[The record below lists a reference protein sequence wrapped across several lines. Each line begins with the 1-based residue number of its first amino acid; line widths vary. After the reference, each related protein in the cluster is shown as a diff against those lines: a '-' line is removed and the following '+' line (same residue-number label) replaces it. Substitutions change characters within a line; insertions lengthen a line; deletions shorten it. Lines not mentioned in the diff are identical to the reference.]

1 MKPTAQMNVV
11 EEESGNDQV
20 TNGGPITMGTVP
32 SPVNGVLAEPLHTG
46 GTPALTVESCWKCN
60 GGAHLSRDCPVW
72 AAEKAAM
79 YVDFTCLK
87 CGIHGHYPDEC
98 YYFTMYEQE
107 ERPAGVLRLNAQ
119 PEN

>member
-1 MKPTAQMNVV
+1 MKPTAQVNVV
-11 EEESGNDQV
+11 EEGLGNDQAV
-20 TNGGPITMGTVP
+20 NSGATAMSFLPFRIDGAPAVP
-32 SPVNGVLAEPLHTG
+32 SHTSGVSTSPVEP
-46 GTPALTVESCWKCN
+46 CWKCN
-60 GGAHLSRDCPVW
+60 NGSHLSRDCPVW

-79 YVDFTCLK
+79 YVDFTYLK
-87 CGIHGHYPDEC
+87 CGIHGHYPNEC

>member
-1 MKPTAQMNVV
+1 MKPTAQVNVMG
-11 EEESGNDQV
+11 EELENDPMA
-20 TNGGPITMGTVP
+20 NGGPTAISTATSSVDGI
-32 SPVNGVLAEPLHTG
+32 LAESPSTG
-46 GTPALTVESCWKCN
+46 GVPISTIESCWKCN

-79 YVDFTCLK
+79 YVDFTCSK